1 MLFKSFTGLT
11 VIEFDDIYKRET
23 TKRHDKYEIQR
34 LSAKRKE
41 RERPIGAG
49 RHFKLNIKNRFL
61 MLLAYYRLCITYT
74 LTGFLFDLDQSSV
87 CRDIQKI
94 GPLVRRC
101 LPIPQ
106 KMHNK
111 TKRLQTPE
119 EVEKHSRIHCFH
131 RLHREQQTPRPEN
144 RGRRKTHYS
153 GKRKMHAVKTQI
165 MVNNHGAIIHKTGHR
180 KGRRHDYISNI

>member
-1 MLFKSFTGLT
+1 MTGCPENQCFSSHSPDS

-61 MLLAYYRLCITYT
+61 MLLVYYRPCITYT
-74 LTGFLFDLDQSSV
+74 LTGFLFGLDQSSV

-94 GPLVRRC
+94 GPLIRKCV
-101 LPIPQ
+101 PTPKNIQ
-106 KMHNK
+106 QVNK
-111 TKRLQTPE
+111 K
-119 EVEKHSRIHCFH
+119 
-131 RLHREQQTPRPEN
+131 
-144 RGRRKTHYS
+144 
-153 GKRKMHAVKTQI
+153 A
-165 MVNNHGAIIHKTGHR
+165 A
-180 KGRRHDYISNI
+180 DA